1 MNKKFYASLLLST
14 ALFAIPAS
22 ADYVLTQTGD
32 FKVTLGADTNFQAGA
47 RFQSKSKTKYD
58 INDDGNIVKM
68 GPSANN
74 EDVAFNSS
82 AHAHLAAENKTKS
95 GTIYGVHV
103 GIFASTRGGLP
114 SKDYLGRTYAHFE
127 NKNWGRFEFGTK
139 KGASTSMQIDGD
151 EVAAGSGGFAGDW
164 DDYLSLTSYQGP
176 DYKKK
181 ATNADNFT
189 TGTGL
194 VIKDSSSSANNEGA
208 RKITYYTPKY
218 NGLQLGASYIP
229 DEDNRGGNEG
239 KKRLFVET
247 GPTRKL
253 KNAFMG
259 AIAYDKKIDDQQKFR
274 IVLIGETGTVRRS
287 AQDKEYNRTYTKN
300 PVGYSIGGVYYYD
313 KFGVAGSYGSKG
325 KFPYR
330 KGVNTKRDYF
340 LTAGVSYQITD
351 KIKTSLTYFHS
362 DNRNKLDIISVGAN
376 YSWMPGVQP
385 YIEATYVTAKQKYN
399 YDPQDYDSTSNNDTD
414 VGRTN
419 FKNRGT
425 VVITGVRINI

>member
-14 ALFAIPAS
+14 ALFTLSAS
-22 ADYVLTQTGD
+22 ADYILSNSND
-32 FKVTLGADTNFQAGA
+32 FKVTLGFDTNFQGGA
-47 RFQSKSKTKYD
+47 RFQSKSKTKQLK
-58 INDDGNIVKM
+58 DGQVVII

-82 AHAHLAAENKTKS
+82 AHAHLGAENKTKS
-95 GTIYGVHV
+95 GTTYGVHV

-114 SKDYLGRTYAHFE
+114 SRDYLGRTYGFLE
-127 NKNWGRFEFGTK
+127 NNNWGRFEFGTK

-164 DDYLSLTSYQGP
+164 DNYLSLNSYQASTN
-176 DYKKK
+176 YETI
-181 ATNADNFT
+181 ATNEDNFT
-189 TGTGL
+189 TGTEL
-194 VIKDSSSSANNEGA
+194 VIKDSSSSANNEGT

-218 NGLQLGASYIP
+218 NGLQLGISYIP
-229 DEDNRGGNEG
+229 DEANRGGN
-239 KKRLFVET
+239 KKDDRIFVKN

-259 AIAYDKKIDDQQKFR
+259 AVAYDKKIDDQQSFR
-274 IVLIGETGTVRRS
+274 IVLVGETGTVRIS
-287 AQDKEYNRTYTKN
+287 SQDKSNNRRYTKN

-330 KGVNTKRDYF
+330 KGVNAKRDYF

-385 YIEATYVTAKQKYN
+385 YVEATYVTAKQKYN
-399 YDPQDYDSTSNNDTD
+399 YDPQDYNSDSNNDTD

-419 FKNRGT
+419 FKNRGA
-425 VVITGVRINI
+425 VVLTGVRINI